1 MIFSTYQSASVVGAA
16 MKPGETF
23 DFAVFDEAHKTA
35 GREGRNFAFALD
47 DKNLSIRKRLFLTA
61 TPRHFDIRH
70 RNKDGEFKVQSMDDV
85 AVYGS
90 RAYTLSFAAAAK
102 KGIICRYKV
111 IISLIDK
118 QTVSDFAR
126 KHGITLVKQDEIS
139 ARWVANLIAVKQ
151 AVKKVEAR
159 KIITFHSRVK
169 MADEFAAHGSR
180 GIADQLDGYDVRH
193 VNGAQSTME
202 RSKIISAFAD
212 APKSVLTNARCLTE
226 GVDIPAVDMVAF
238 IDPRQSRVDIAQAV
252 GRAMR
257 KPRGQ
262 TTKTVGYVVVPLFAG
277 MDERDNLEEAV
288 HGEKFDVVA
297 DVLNALQEH
306 DEEFVEIIR
315 EIKERKGRGEPF
327 DPSRLNEKVQVIGP
341 LVTLDRL
348 SASIAVEIGDR
359 IGVSW
364 DEWFGLLQRFKAR
377 EHHCLVPVGH
387 RERTYKLG
395 KWVHNQRSQRDKIP
409 SERRQR
415 LEALGFD
422 WDPMAAVWEEG
433 FAALKKFHRRE
444 HHCRIPTR
452 YIEGTFR
459 LGEWVSAQRRQ
470 RNSISVER
478 RQRLELLDFDWNRSR
493 FRLAW
498 KDGFV
503 ALEQF
508 KAREGHCRIPLR
520 HMEGTFRLGGWVS
533 KQRQNKDAMP
543 VDYRQQLDA
552 LGFDWD
558 PLATAWEEGF
568 AALENFKAR
577 ERHCRV
583 PLRHIEGTF
592 RLGGWVGTQRTEKN
606 TIPVERRQRLELMGF
621 EWDPFASDWEQ
632 GFAALQKF
640 YAREQHCRVSA
651 RHFEGTY
658 KLGSWV
664 SHQRRKK
671 DIMPIER
678 RQKLEVL
685 NFEWDIL
692 TSVWEEGYFVLEQFK
707 AREGHSLVPQ
717 RYREGTYQLGQWVA
731 TQRKHKDK
739 IPVERRQRLDALN
752 FIWNTLVA
760 AWEEGF
766 AALQKFYAREHH
778 CRIPG
783 NHNEGT
789 FRLGQWVGTQRKQKD
804 SMPVERRQRLDAL
817 AFVWRA

>member
-1 MIFSTYQSASVVGAA
+1 MARVPTHFHSPPLPRRESSADTKSSSRSLISRRSAICPQA
-16 MKPGETF
+16 RHYAGE
-23 DFAVFDEAHKTA
+23 A
-35 GREGRNFAFALD
+35 GRNFRALGGKLD
-47 DKNLSIRKRLFLTA
+47 
-61 TPRHFDIRH
+61 
-70 RNKDGEFKVQSMDDV
+70 
-85 AVYGS
+85 
-90 RAYTLSFAAAAK
+90 
-102 KGIICRYKV
+102 CR
-111 IISLIDK
+111 
-118 QTVSDFAR
+118 
-126 KHGITLVKQDEIS
+126 
-139 ARWVANLIAVKQ
+139 KQ

-478 RQRLELLDFDWNRSR
+478 
-493 FRLAW
+493 
-498 KDGFV
+498 
-503 ALEQF
+503 
-508 KAREGHCRIPLR
+508 
-520 HMEGTFRLGGWVS
+520 S
-533 KQRQNKDAMP
+533 K
-543 VDYRQQLDA
+543 
-552 LGFDWD
+552 G
-558 PLATAWEEGF
+558 
-568 AALENFKAR
+568 
-577 ERHCRV
+577 
-583 PLRHIEGTF
+583 
-592 RLGGWVGTQRTEKN
+592 
-606 TIPVERRQRLELMGF
+606 
-621 EWDPFASDWEQ
+621 
-632 GFAALQKF
+632 
-640 YAREQHCRVSA
+640 
-651 RHFEGTY
+651 
-658 KLGSWV
+658 
-664 SHQRRKK
+664 
-671 DIMPIER
+671 
-678 RQKLEVL
+678 
-685 NFEWDIL
+685 
-692 TSVWEEGYFVLEQFK
+692 
-707 AREGHSLVPQ
+707 
-717 RYREGTYQLGQWVA
+717 
-731 TQRKHKDK
+731 
-739 IPVERRQRLDALN
+739 
-752 FIWNTLVA
+752 
-760 AWEEGF
+760 
-766 AALQKFYAREHH
+766 
-778 CRIPG
+778 
-783 NHNEGT
+783 
-789 FRLGQWVGTQRKQKD
+789 
-804 SMPVERRQRLDAL
+804 
-817 AFVWRA
+817 